1 MLCICPG
8 PNRVDDPLSRSGQR
22 WDNVSGSGKGW
33 MSDGLDDATGAGSGL
48 WVRGVDYMAG
58 WRVAREAADQ
68 LNFAL
73 LAAEFEPS
81 ELRAVAATNDDG
93 RGMVRMV
100 GLPGAAV
107 RLAGLLERLAG
118 DDGGAQ

>member
-1 MLCICPG
+1 MSGPG
-8 PNRVDDPLSRSGQR
+8 E
-22 WDNVSGSGKGW
+22 GW
-33 MSDGLDDATGAGSGL
+33 LSDGLDDAADVGSGL

-73 LAAEFEPS
+73 LVAEFEPS

-93 RGMVRMV
+93 HGVVRLV

-107 RLAGLLERLAG
+107 RLAGLLERLADG
-118 DDGGAQ
+118 DGGAR

>member
-1 MLCICPG
+1 M
-8 PNRVDDPLSRSGQR
+8 
-22 WDNVSGSGKGW
+22 SGSGEGW
-33 MSDGLDDATGAGSGL
+33 LSDGLDDAAGMGSGL

-73 LAAEFEPS
+73 LLAEFEPS
-81 ELRAVAATNDDG
+81 ELRAVASTNDDG
-93 RGMVRMV
+93 RGVVRLV

-107 RLAGLLERLAG
+107 RLAGLLEGLA
-118 DDGGAQ
+118 DGGGGAP